1 MRTALGARL
10 LITGVLLCA
19 LDRANA
25 APPPKVRNSCVAA
38 NQGWQIVHYDKQ
50 SGKTTVEERDDW
62 HVTCKREVGG
72 KVVWQ
77 GELTL
82 VHPAELTEALEAMRK
97 YMKEPSNAPVPER

>member
-1 MRTALGARL
+1 MARGASLWLALAA
-10 LITGVLLCA
+10 VLLCA
-19 LDRANA
+19 RANA

-38 NQGWQIVHYDKQ
+38 NSGWQIVHYDKQ

-72 KVVWQ
+72 KVVWS